1 MTAATPAKNPFA
13 LAVLGSAH
21 SLIGVPF
28 PRRIRDP
35 LTLAIQPTRADPPP
49 VAATAGAAKA
59 DFVFC
64 RSRST
69 PATKRATSPTAAPKP
84 ECWRRARREGSLRQG
99 ERRPPARAP
108 QTRRS
113 RSRRDR
119 AGAPLRRL
127 ISVSSR
133 EHRRAGSPA
142 TSAMPPQ
149 DRPDPISG
157 PVRRTRPPSIAE
169 AHCWKSDGG

>member
-119 AGAPLRRL
+119 AGAPLPADFGL
-127 ISVSSR
+127 KSR
-133 EHRRAGSPA
+133 TSTSRIARDLRHAAARQTRSDQRPREKNAPAVHRRSPLLE
-142 TSAMPPQ
+142 
-149 DRPDPISG
+149 I
-157 PVRRTRPPSIAE
+157 RRR
-169 AHCWKSDGG
+169 